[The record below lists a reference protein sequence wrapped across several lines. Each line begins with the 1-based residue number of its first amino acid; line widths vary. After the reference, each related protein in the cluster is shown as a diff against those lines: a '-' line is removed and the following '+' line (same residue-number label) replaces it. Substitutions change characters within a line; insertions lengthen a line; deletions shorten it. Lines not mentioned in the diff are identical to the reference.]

1 MMRTYIL
8 IVSNNVSTV
17 SKVHNAVMAFTA
29 EEAVEKMH
37 QMAYDVI
44 AVDEA
49 ITADEKQM
57 LNAIIKLQQ
66 EDAILV
72 SFVNT
77 RDADAKI
84 TAALEKQKQAMKPT
98 YNLVD
103 NGFRNHFL
111 YANDKT
117 I

>member
-1 MMRTYIL
+1 MRTHIL

-37 QMAYDVI
+37 QMAYDVV

-49 ITADEKQM
+49 ITADERQM
-57 LNAIIKLQQ
+57 LNAIVKLQQ
-66 EDAILV
+66 EDAVLV
-72 SFVNT
+72 SFANIA
-77 RDADAKI
+77 DADNKI
-84 TAALEKQKQAMKPT
+84 TTALAKQKEAMKPT

-111 YANDKT
+111 YAND
-117 I
+117 INI